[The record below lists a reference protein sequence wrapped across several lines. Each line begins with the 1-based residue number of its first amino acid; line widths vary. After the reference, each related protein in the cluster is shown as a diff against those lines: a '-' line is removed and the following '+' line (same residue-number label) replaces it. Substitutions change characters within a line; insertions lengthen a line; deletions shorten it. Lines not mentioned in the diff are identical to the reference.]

1 MEYYIIGWFV
11 VYLVITTICLV
22 ISNKH
27 IETAAIGILLIVIVS
42 AFAVPRYMKTYAELH
57 YLYTD
62 DVKMYMELMQQ
73 GMLAFSL
80 AAVGA
85 LISTAF
91 SNYAKKTEPLMTPD
105 EEAKFMDKI
114 RAEVVKALAENE
126 AKKKPEIVAASDK
139 NQS

>member
-11 VYLVITTICLV
+11 VYLVLTTICLV

-80 AAVGA
+80 AVVGA

-91 SNYAKKTEPLMTPD
+91 SNYAKKTEGG
-105 EEAKFMDKI
+105 F
-114 RAEVVKALAENE
+114 
-126 AKKKPEIVAASDK
+126 KPEVQHLPPVKVRRCHHLVRPRPINNFSLKIASLLPV
-139 NQS
+139 